1 MRVLMPNKHFCQG
14 PHCHTNLTSD
24 RFLKSKG
31 IIRGR
36 YAYSEIDGK
45 SRYGYYG
52 SESDKYFCSQ
62 SCKLQWLN
70 ENMQNIERGIPIPF
84 ITHRRISEGY
94 EKATEKHRWGNYST
108 IRKIPVDNDNDNDR
122 IIL

>member
-1 MRVLMPNKHFCQG
+1 MPNKHFCQG
-14 PHCHTNLTSD
+14 PNCHTNPTQD

-52 SESDKYFCSQ
+52 SESDRYFCSQ
-62 SCKLQWLN
+62 TCKLQWLS
-70 ENMQNIERGIPIPF
+70 EWMPAIESGRPVYF

-94 EKATEKHRWGNYST
+94 EKA
-108 IRKIPVDNDNDNDR
+108 KITTDYGHTYTNIQKIGVDNNAES
-122 IIL
+122 

>member
-1 MRVLMPNKHFCQG
+1 MPNKHFCQG
-14 PHCHTNLTSD
+14 PECHTNPTTD

-36 YAYSEIDGK
+36 YAYSQIDSNSNGG
-45 SRYGYYG
+45 YGYG
-52 SESDKYFCSQ
+52 QDSDKYFCSQ
-62 SCKLQWLN
+62 TRKLQWLN

>member
-1 MRVLMPNKHFCQG
+1 MNKHFCQG
-14 PHCHTNLTSD
+14 PHCHTNPTTD

-36 YAYSEIDGK
+36 YAYSRIDDT
-45 SRYGYYG
+45 RYY

-62 SCKLQWLN
+62 TCKLQWLN
-70 ENMQNIERGIPIPF
+70 ENMQNIERGIPVPF

-94 EKATEKHRWGNYST
+94 EKATEDCGFGRSYKT
-108 IRKIPVDNDNDNDR
+108 IRKIPVDNDNENDR

>member
-1 MRVLMPNKHFCQG
+1 MTNKHFCQG
-14 PHCHTNLTSD
+14 TNCHQYITTD

-36 YAYSEIDGK
+36 YAMFNVD
-45 SRYGYYG
+45 
-52 SESDKYFCSQ
+52 SDNDWHARGKYFCSTG
-62 SCKLQWLN
+62 CENAWLN
-70 ENMQNIERGIPIPF
+70 VNMENIERGIPVSF

-94 EKATEKHRWGNYST
+94 HKVTHNITGGSYSS
-108 IRKIPVDNDNDNDR
+108 IQKISVDNDNENDR

>member
-1 MRVLMPNKHFCQG
+1 MPNKHFCQG
-14 PHCHTNLTSD
+14 PNCHTNPTSD

-36 YAYSEIDGK
+36 YAYCEIAK
-45 SRYGYYG
+45 PRWHGYDYR
-52 SESDKYFCSQ
+52 SDTYFCSQ
-62 SCKLQWLN
+62 TCKLQWLN

-94 EKATEKHRWGNYST
+94 EKATNETRYGYRYTS
-108 IRKIPVDNDNDNDR
+108 IQKIGVDNDNDNDR
-122 IIL
+122 IIP

>member
-70 ENMQNIERGIPIPF
+70 ENMQNIGRGIPIPF
-84 ITHRRISEGY
+84 ITHRRITEGY
-94 EKATEKHRWGNYST
+94 EKTTENSYGRNWTT
-108 IRKIPVDNDNDNDR
+108 IRKIGVDNDNDNDR
-122 IIL
+122 IIP